1 MTFIFSTMFYKRKLS
16 SEVVSSKMAAMRDFM
31 TNKLDPWSSSDITD
45 YSKLFEEFGI
55 SPFEDVLPE
64 VPCPSMY
71 MRRKVIF
78 GHRDYEQIA
87 EAMRTGAP
95 FSVMDGFM
103 PSGKVHLGHKM
114 VMDQIIWHQERGA
127 SAFVGIADREA
138 FSVRGF
144 SWQKCREI
152 GVEEYILSL
161 IALGFKPNG
170 LIYFQSGCSSV
181 KDLAFELGV
190 KVNFS
195 ELSAIYGFSGET
207 NLSHM
212 ISVATQAADILQP
225 QLEEFGGI
233 KPVVVPVGPD
243 QDPHLRLTRGLAGKM
258 NMFRVEERE
267 DAKTGSKYLSIRGK
281 GAPKEALKGLKKR
294 IPGKVKLYEEHL
306 DVLELHDFSFM
317 ERLVQEVKQPD
328 KRDYYLSRINQ
339 KQTSEQMSKLL
350 RRTLDEIVSE
360 VAAEF
365 GGYAFIPP
373 ASTYHRFMSGL
384 QGGKMSSSIPDSYIA
399 LTDDPKEGA
408 KKVKKAKT
416 GGCVTL
422 EEQKKLGGNPAECSV
437 FELMLFH
444 LLENDEELLEIKQ
457 ECLSGT
463 RMCGSC
469 KQLAAEK
476 MYEFLRDHQ
485 EKRELAREDLDEYN
499 IVYQDRI
506 VGKY

>member
-1 MTFIFSTMFYKRKLS
+1 
-16 SEVVSSKMAAMRDFM
+16 MASMRDFM

-55 SPFEDVLPE
+55 SPFDGVLPE
-64 VPCPSMY
+64 IPCPSKY
-71 MRRKVIF
+71 MRRRVIF
-78 GHRDYEQIA
+78 GHRDYEQIS
-87 EAMRTGAP
+87 EAMRRGAP

-114 VMDQIIWHQERGA
+114 VMDQIIWHQEKGA

-144 SWQKCREI
+144 SWQKCRKI

-161 IALGFKPNG
+161 IALGFKPEG
-170 LIYFQSGCSSV
+170 LIYFQSGCKSV
-181 KDLAFELGV
+181 KDLAFELGTR
-190 KVNFS
+190 VNFS

-258 NMFRVEERE
+258 NMFRVEER
-267 DAKTGSKYLSIRGK
+267 DDTNKGIKYLSIRGK
-281 GAPKEALKGLKKR
+281 GAPKEALKELKNR

-306 DVLELHDFSFM
+306 DILEPLDYPFL
-317 ERLVQEVKQPD
+317 ERLGLQVRKSE
-328 KRDYYLSRINQ
+328 KRKYYLSRIEDVRKFIEEIRPQTFIYYEKHLVN
-339 KQTSEQMSKLL
+339 KQIRRPL
-350 RRTLDEIVSE
+350 RRILDEIVSE
-360 VAAEF
+360 VAGDFE
-365 GGYAFIPP
+365 GYTFIPP

-399 LTDDPKEGA
+399 LTDDPIEGA

-422 EEQKKLGGNPAECSV
+422 EEQKLKGGKPEECSV

-444 LLENDEELLEIKQ
+444 LLEDDEELLEIRQ
-457 ECLSGT
+457 ECISGT

-476 MYEFLRDHQ
+476 MYEFLKDHQ
-485 EKRELAREDLDEYN
+485 EKRELAREKLAEY
-499 IVYQDRI
+499 RI
-506 VGKY
+506 ICKD

>member
-1 MTFIFSTMFYKRKLS
+1 M
-16 SEVVSSKMAAMRDFM
+16 D
-31 TNKLDPWSSSDITD
+31 NKLDPWSSSNITD

-55 SPFEDVLPE
+55 SPFENVLPE
-64 VPCPSMY
+64 IPSPHMY
-71 MRRKVIF
+71 MRRKIIF

-114 VMDQIIWHQERGA
+114 VMDQIVWHQEMGA

-152 GVEEYILSL
+152 GVDEYILSL
-161 IALGFKPNG
+161 IALGFKPDG
-170 LIYFQSGCSSV
+170 LIYFQSGCGSV
-181 KDLAFELGV
+181 KDLAFELGA

-207 NLSHM
+207 SLSHM
-212 ISVATQAADILQP
+212 LSVATQAADILQP
-225 QLEEFGGI
+225 QLEEFGGP

-267 DAKTGSKYLSIRGK
+267 DTKTGRRYLSVRGK
-281 GAPKEALKGLKKR
+281 AAQKEALQELKKR
-294 IPGKVKLYEEHL
+294 IPGKVKLYEEHI
-306 DVLELHDFSFM
+306 DVLEY
-317 ERLVQEVKQPD
+317 PD
-328 KRDYYLSRINQ
+328 LSGLE
-339 KQTSEQMSKLL
+339 K
-350 RRTLDEIVSE
+350 IVRE
-360 VAAEF
+360 VAVEF
-365 GGYAFIPP
+365 GGYAFVPP

-384 QGGKMSSSIPDSYIA
+384 QGGKMSSSIPESQIA

-408 KKVKKAKT
+408 KKVKRAKT

-422 EEQKKLGGNPAECSV
+422 EEQKKIGGKPEECSV

-444 LLENDEELLEIKQ
+444 VLDDDKELLEIKQ
-457 ECLSGT
+457 ECISGT

-476 MYEFLRDHQ
+476 LQEFLKDHQ
-485 EKRELAREDLDEYN
+485 EKRELAREHLDEY
-499 IVYQDRI
+499 RI
-506 VGKY
+506 IYKN

>member
-1 MTFIFSTMFYKRKLS
+1 
-16 SEVVSSKMAAMRDFM
+16 M
-31 TNKLDPWSSSDITD
+31 TNKLDPWSSSEIND

-55 SPFEDVLPE
+55 SPFDEVLPE
-64 VPCPSMY
+64 IPSPHMY

-78 GHRDYEQIA
+78 GHRDYEQIV

-114 VMDQIIWHQERGA
+114 VMDQIIWHQQMGA

-144 SWQKCREI
+144 SWQKCKEI
-152 GVEEYILSL
+152 GMEEYILSL
-161 IALGFKPNG
+161 IAFGFKPDG
-170 LIYFQSGCSSV
+170 LIYFQSGCESV

-225 QLEEFGGI
+225 QLEEFRGP

-243 QDPHLRLTRGLAGKM
+243 QDPHIRLTRGLAGKM
-258 NMFRVEERE
+258 NMFRIEERE
-267 DAKTGSKYLSIRGK
+267 DTKTDRKYLSVRGK
-281 GAPKEALKGLKKR
+281 AAEKGALQELKKR
-294 IPGKVKLYEEHL
+294 IPGKVKLHEEHL
-306 DVLELHDFSFM
+306 DIFGLSINEYLQNLSVE
-317 ERLVQEVKQPD
+317 E
-328 KRDYYLSRINQ
+328 RDYFQKRCLSSNPQ
-339 KQTSEQMSKLL
+339 
-350 RRTLDEIVSE
+350 EITKKIVE
-360 VAAEF
+360 ETVKKVAAEF

-384 QGGKMSSSIPDSYIA
+384 QGGKMSSSVPDSHIA
-399 LTDDPKEGA
+399 LTDDPKDGA

-416 GGCVTL
+416 GGCMTL
-422 EEQKKLGGNPAECSV
+422 EEQKKLGGKPEECSV

-444 LLENDEELLEIKQ
+444 LVENDDELLEIRE
-457 ECLSGT
+457 ECVCGT
-463 RMCGSC
+463 RTCGSC

-476 MYEFLRDHQ
+476 MYEFLKDHQ
-485 EKRELAREDLDEYN
+485 EKRELARESLDEYN
-499 IVYQDRI
+499 IIY
-506 VGKY
+506 KK

>member
-1 MTFIFSTMFYKRKLS
+1 
-16 SEVVSSKMAAMRDFM
+16 MRDFM
-31 TNKLDPWSSSDITD
+31 NTKLDPWSSSDITD

-55 SPFEDVLPE
+55 SPFENVLPE
-64 VPCPSMY
+64 IPSPHKY

-103 PSGKVHLGHKM
+103 PSGRVHLGHKM
-114 VMDQIIWHQERGA
+114 VMDQIVWHQEMGA

-161 IALGFKPNG
+161 IALGFKPEG
-170 LIYFQSGCSSV
+170 LIYFQSGCGSV
-181 KDLAFELGV
+181 KDLAFELGA

-207 NLSHM
+207 SLSHM
-212 ISVATQAADILQP
+212 LSVATQAADILQP
-225 QLEEFGGI
+225 QLEEFSGP

-258 NMFRVEERE
+258 NMFKVEERE
-267 DAKTGSKYLSIRGK
+267 DVKTGRKYLSVRGK
-281 GAPKEALKGLKKR
+281 TAQKEALQELKKR
-294 IPGKVKLYEEHL
+294 IPGKVKLYEEHI
-306 DVLELHDFSFM
+306 DVLEY
-317 ERLVQEVKQPD
+317 PD
-328 KRDYYLSRINQ
+328 LAGLEK
-339 KQTSEQMSKLL
+339 
-350 RRTLDEIVSE
+350 IVRE
-360 VAAEF
+360 VAVEL

-384 QGGKMSSSIPDSYIA
+384 QGGKMSSSIPESQIA

-408 KKVKKAKT
+408 KKVKRAKT

-422 EEQKKLGGNPAECSV
+422 EEQKKLGGKPEECSV

-444 LLENDEELLEIKQ
+444 LLDDDRELLEIRQ
-457 ECLSGT
+457 ECVSGT

-476 MYEFLRDHQ
+476 MHEFLKDHQ
-485 EKRELAREDLDEYN
+485 EKRELAREQLDEY
-499 IVYQDRI
+499 RI
-506 VGKY
+506 IYKN

>member
-1 MTFIFSTMFYKRKLS
+1 
-16 SEVVSSKMAAMRDFM
+16 M

-55 SPFEDVLPE
+55 SPFENVLPE
-64 VPCPSMY
+64 IPSPHKY
-71 MRRKVIF
+71 MRRKIVF

-114 VMDQIIWHQERGA
+114 VMDQIVWHQEMGA

-161 IALGFKPNG
+161 IALGFKPEG
-170 LIYFQSGCSSV
+170 LIYFQSGCGSV

-190 KVNFS
+190 RVNFS

-207 NLSHM
+207 SLSHM

-225 QLEEFGGI
+225 QLEEFGGP

-267 DAKTGSKYLSIRGK
+267 DAKTGRKYLSIRGK
-281 GAPKEALKGLKKR
+281 TAQKEALQELKKR
-294 IPGKVKLYEEHL
+294 IPGKVKLYEEHI
-306 DVLELHDFSFM
+306 DVLEY
-317 ERLVQEVKQPD
+317 PD
-328 KRDYYLSRINQ
+328 LTGLEK
-339 KQTSEQMSKLL
+339 
-350 RRTLDEIVSE
+350 IVRE
-360 VAAEF
+360 VAVEF

-384 QGGKMSSSIPDSYIA
+384 QGGKMSSSIPESQIA

-408 KKVKKAKT
+408 KKVKRAKT

-422 EEQKKLGGNPAECSV
+422 EEQKKLGGKPEECSV

-444 LLENDEELLEIKQ
+444 LLDSDEELLEIRQ
-457 ECLSGT
+457 ECVSGT

-476 MYEFLRDHQ
+476 MQEFLKDHQ
-485 EKRELAREDLDEYN
+485 EKRELARERLDEYR
-499 IVYQDRI
+499 IVY
-506 VGKY
+506 KN

>member
-1 MTFIFSTMFYKRKLS
+1 
-16 SEVVSSKMAAMRDFM
+16 MRYFM
-31 TNKLDPWSSSDITD
+31 NTKLDPWNSSDITD

-55 SPFEDVLPE
+55 SPFENLLPE
-64 VPCPSMY
+64 IPCPHKY
-71 MRRKVIF
+71 MSRKIIF
-78 GHRDYEQIA
+78 GHRDYEQIV

-144 SWQKCREI
+144 SWQKCNKI

-161 IALGFKPNG
+161 IALGFKPDG
-170 LIYFQSGCSSV
+170 LIYFQSGCNSV

-195 ELSAIYGFSGET
+195 ELGAIYGFSGET

-212 ISVATQAADILQP
+212 LSATTQAADILQP
-225 QLEEFGGI
+225 QLEEFGGT
-233 KPVVVPVGPD
+233 KPVVIPVGPD
-243 QDPHLRLTRGLAGKM
+243 QDPHIRLTRGLAGKM

-267 DAKTGSKYLSIRGK
+267 NAKTGRKYLSIRGK
-281 GAPKEALKGLKKR
+281 SASKEALQELNTR
-294 IPGKVKLYEEHL
+294 IPCKIKLYEEHL
-306 DVLELHDFSFM
+306 DLLELPDFSMLEKIGLEISQRDRQKYYLNKIEELSVFIN
-317 ERLVQEVKQPD
+317 EISPYTFIYYEKHLVQKQ
-328 KRDYYLSRINQ
+328 I
-339 KQTSEQMSKLL
+339 SKLF
-350 RRTLDEIVSE
+350 RRLLNEIVSE
-360 VAAEF
+360 VATEF

-373 ASTYHRFMSGL
+373 ASTYHLFMSGL
-384 QGGKMSSSIPDSYIA
+384 QGGKMSSSVPDSYIA

-416 GGCVTL
+416 GGCVTI
-422 EEQKKLGGNPAECSV
+422 EEQKKQGGDPEECSV

-444 LLENDEELLEIKQ
+444 LLEDDKELLEVKQ
-457 ECLSGT
+457 ECVSGT
-463 RMCGSC
+463 RICGSC
-469 KQLAAEK
+469 KQLAAERI
-476 MYEFLRDHQ
+476 YELLKDHG
-485 EKRELAREDLDEYN
+485 EKRELAREHLDEYN
-499 IVYQDRI
+499 IIY
-506 VGKY
+506 KN

>member
-1 MTFIFSTMFYKRKLS
+1 
-16 SEVVSSKMAAMRDFM
+16 MRDFM
-31 TNKLDPWSSSDITD
+31 NTKLDPWSSSDITD

-55 SPFEDVLPE
+55 SPFEKVLPE
-64 VPCPSMY
+64 IPSPHMY

-114 VMDQIIWHQERGA
+114 VMDQMVWHQEMGA

-161 IALGFKPNG
+161 IAFGFKPDG
-170 LIYFQSGCSSV
+170 LIYFQSGCGSV
-181 KDLAFELGV
+181 KDLAFELGA

-207 NLSHM
+207 GLSHM
-212 ISVATQAADILQP
+212 LSVATQAADILQP
-225 QLEEFGGI
+225 QLEEFGGP

-267 DAKTGSKYLSIRGK
+267 DVKTGRKYLSVRGK
-281 GAPKEALKGLKKR
+281 TAQKEALQELKNR
-294 IPGKVKLYEEHL
+294 IPGKVKLYDEHI
-306 DVLELHDFSFM
+306 DVLEY
-317 ERLVQEVKQPD
+317 PD
-328 KRDYYLSRINQ
+328 LAGLEK
-339 KQTSEQMSKLL
+339 
-350 RRTLDEIVSE
+350 IVGE
-360 VAAEF
+360 VAVEF

-384 QGGKMSSSIPDSYIA
+384 QGGKMSSSIPESQIA

-422 EEQKKLGGNPAECSV
+422 EEQKKLGGKPEECSV

-444 LLENDEELLEIKQ
+444 LLDNDKELLEIKL

-476 MYEFLRDHQ
+476 MHEFLKDHQ
-485 EKRELAREDLDEYN
+485 EKRELAREQLDEY
-499 IVYQDRI
+499 RI
-506 VGKY
+506 IYKN

>member
-1 MTFIFSTMFYKRKLS
+1 
-16 SEVVSSKMAAMRDFM
+16 M
-31 TNKLDPWSSSDITD
+31 TNKLDPWSSSEIND

-55 SPFEDVLPE
+55 SPFDKVLPE
-64 VPCPSMY
+64 IPSPHMY

-78 GHRDYEQIA
+78 GHRDYEQIV

-103 PSGKVHLGHKM
+103 PSGKVHFGHKM
-114 VMDQIIWHQERGA
+114 VMDQIIWHQQMGA

-144 SWQKCREI
+144 SWQKCKEI

-161 IALGFKPNG
+161 IAFGFKPDG
-170 LIYFQSGCSSV
+170 LIYFQSGCESV

-225 QLEEFGGI
+225 QLEEFGGP

-258 NMFRVEERE
+258 NMFRIEERE
-267 DAKTGSKYLSIRGK
+267 DTKTGRKYLSVRGK
-281 GAPKEALKGLKKR
+281 AAEKGALQELKKR
-294 IPGKVKLYEEHL
+294 IPGKVKLHEEHL
-306 DVLELHDFSFM
+306 DIFGLSINEYFQNLSVE
-317 ERLVQEVKQPD
+317 ERNYFQKICSSSDPQEITKKIVEETVK
-328 KRDYYLSRINQ
+328 
-339 KQTSEQMSKLL
+339 
-350 RRTLDEIVSE
+350 E

-365 GGYAFIPP
+365 DGYAFIPP

-384 QGGKMSSSIPDSYIA
+384 QGGKMSSSVPDSHIA
-399 LTDDPKEGA
+399 LTDDPKDGA

-416 GGCVTL
+416 GGCITL
-422 EEQKKLGGNPAECSV
+422 EEQKKLGGKPDECSV

-444 LLENDEELLEIKQ
+444 LVENDDELLEIRE
-457 ECLSGT
+457 ECVCGT
-463 RMCGSC
+463 RTCGSC

-476 MYEFLRDHQ
+476 MYEFLKDHQ
-485 EKRELAREDLDEYN
+485 EKRELAREKLDEYN
-499 IVYQDRI
+499 IIY
-506 VGKY
+506 KK

>member
-1 MTFIFSTMFYKRKLS
+1 MNT
-16 SEVVSSKMAAMRDFM
+16 
-31 TNKLDPWSSSDITD
+31 KLDPWSSSDITD

-55 SPFEDVLPE
+55 SPFENLLPE
-64 VPCPSMY
+64 IPSPHMY
-71 MRRKVIF
+71 MRRKIIF

-114 VMDQIIWHQERGA
+114 VMDQIIWHQEMGA

-138 FSVRGF
+138 YSVRGF

-161 IALGFKPNG
+161 IAFGFKPDG
-170 LIYFQSGCSSV
+170 LIYFQSGCGSV
-181 KDLAFELGV
+181 KDLAFELGA

-207 NLSHM
+207 GLSHM
-212 ISVATQAADILQP
+212 LSVATQAADILQP
-225 QLEEFGGI
+225 QLEEYGRP

-243 QDPHLRLTRGLAGKM
+243 QDPHLRLTRGLASKM

-267 DAKTGSKYLSIRGK
+267 TEKEGWKYLSIRGK
-281 GAPKEALKGLKKR
+281 GAPKVALQELKKR
-294 IPGKVKLYEEHL
+294 IPGKVKLYEEHIDIL
-306 DVLELHDFSFM
+306 QNPDYPFLT
-317 ERLVQEVKQPD
+317 RLGSEIRQAE
-328 KRDYYLSRINQ
+328 KRDYFLAEIEEVSRFMNEISPYELVGYEEYFVFR
-339 KQTSEQMSKLL
+339 KIWKLTRKLL
-350 RRTLDEIVSE
+350 EEIVIE
-360 VAAEF
+360 VALEF

-384 QGGKMSSSIPDSYIA
+384 QGGKMSSSVPESQIA

-422 EEQKKLGGNPAECSV
+422 EEQKKLGGKPEECSV

-444 LLENDEELLEIKQ
+444 LIDDDNELLEIRQ
-457 ECLSGT
+457 ECVSGT

-476 MYEFLRDHQ
+476 MHDFLKDHQ
-485 EKRELAREDLDEYN
+485 EKRELAREHLDEY
-499 IVYQDRI
+499 RI
-506 VGKY
+506 IYKN

>member
-1 MTFIFSTMFYKRKLS
+1 MFLQ
-16 SEVVSSKMAAMRDFM
+16 ETAAMRDFM

-64 VPCPSMY
+64 VPCPSIY

-87 EAMRTGAP
+87 EAMLTGAP

-144 SWQKCREI
+144 SWEKCREI

-281 GAPKEALKGLKKR
+281 GASKEALKELKNR

-306 DVLELHDFSFM
+306 DVLESPGYPFL
-317 ERLVQEVKQPD
+317 ERLGQVVTQPE
-328 KRDYYLSRINQ
+328 KRTYYLSRIEDIRESVAESSSSTLTCDERHLANM
-339 KQTSEQMSKLL
+339 KIWKLL
-350 RRTLDEIVSE
+350 RRILDEIVSE
-360 VAAEF
+360 VAAQF
-365 GGYAFIPP
+365 GSYAFIPP

-399 LTDDPKEGA
+399 LTDEPKEGA
-408 KKVKKAKT
+408 KKVMKAKT

-444 LLENDEELLEIKQ
+444 LLESDEELLEIKQ

-476 MYEFLRDHQ
+476 MYEFLKDHQ
-485 EKRELAREDLDEYN
+485 EKRELAREHLDEYN
-499 IVYQDRI
+499 IVY
-506 VGKY
+506 

>member
-1 MTFIFSTMFYKRKLS
+1 
-16 SEVVSSKMAAMRDFM
+16 M
-31 TNKLDPWSSSDITD
+31 TNTLDPWSSSDIAD

-55 SPFEDVLPE
+55 SPFDEILPE
-64 VPCPSMY
+64 VPSPSTY
-71 MRRKVIF
+71 MRRRVIF

-103 PSGKVHLGHKM
+103 PSGKIHLGHKM
-114 VMDQIIWHQERGA
+114 VMDQIIWHQQMGA

-152 GVEEYILSL
+152 GTEEYILSL
-161 IALGFKPNG
+161 IALGFKPDG
-170 LIYFQSGCSSV
+170 LIYFQSGCESV

-225 QLEEFGGI
+225 QLEEFGGP

-258 NMFRVEERE
+258 NMFRIEERE
-267 DAKTGSKYLSIRGK
+267 NTNGWKYFSVRGK
-281 GAPKEALKGLKKR
+281 GAPKEALQELKKR
-294 IPGKVKLYEEHL
+294 IPGKVKLYEEHI
-306 DVLELHDFSFM
+306 DVLQTPDYPFLM
-317 ERLVQEVKQPD
+317 RL
-328 KRDYYLSRINQ
+328 
-339 KQTSEQMSKLL
+339 
-350 RRTLDEIVSE
+350 VSE
-360 VAAEF
+360 VRKADRKNQYLAEIESVSRFMEDAKPPEFAEYEKYFVFRKIWKLTKKILEQIVAEIAAEF

-384 QGGKMSSSIPDSYIA
+384 QGGKMSSSVPDSYIA

-408 KKVKKAKT
+408 KKVKRAKT
-416 GGCVTL
+416 GGRVTL
-422 EEQKKLGGNPAECSV
+422 EEQKKLGGIPEECSV

-444 LLENDEELLEIKQ
+444 LLEDDEELLEIRQ
-457 ECLSGT
+457 ECVSGT
-463 RMCGSC
+463 KMCGSC
-469 KQLAAEK
+469 KQLAAER
-476 MYEFLRDHQ
+476 MSEFLKDHQ
-485 EKRELAREDLDEYN
+485 EKRELAREHLDEY
-499 IVYQDRI
+499 RI
-506 VGKY
+506 IYKK

>member
-1 MTFIFSTMFYKRKLS
+1 
-16 SEVVSSKMAAMRDFM
+16 MRDFM
-31 TNKLDPWSSSDITD
+31 NTKLDPWSSSNITD

-55 SPFEDVLPE
+55 SPFENVLQE
-64 VPCPSMY
+64 IPSPHMY
-71 MRRKVIF
+71 MRRKIIF

-114 VMDQIIWHQERGA
+114 VMDQIVWHQEMGA

-161 IALGFKPNG
+161 IAFGFKPDG
-170 LIYFQSGCSSV
+170 LIYFQSGCGSV
-181 KDLAFELGV
+181 KDLAFELGA

-207 NLSHM
+207 GLSHM
-212 ISVATQAADILQP
+212 LSVATQAADILQP
-225 QLEEFGGI
+225 QLEEFGGPG
-233 KPVVVPVGPD
+233 PVVVPVGPD

-267 DAKTGSKYLSIRGK
+267 DAKTGRKYLSVRGK
-281 GAPKEALKGLKKR
+281 TAQKEALQELKKR
-294 IPGKVKLYEEHL
+294 IPGKVKLYEEHI
-306 DVLELHDFSFM
+306 DVLEYPDLSGL
-317 ERLVQEVKQPD
+317 EKLV
-328 KRDYYLSRINQ
+328 R
-339 KQTSEQMSKLL
+339 
-350 RRTLDEIVSE
+350 E
-360 VAAEF
+360 VAVDF

-384 QGGKMSSSIPDSYIA
+384 QGGKMSSSIPESQIA
-399 LTDDPKEGA
+399 LTEDPKEGA

-422 EEQKKLGGNPAECSV
+422 EEQKKLGGKPEECSV
-437 FELMLFH
+437 FEVMLFH
-444 LLENDEELLEIKQ
+444 LIDDDKELLEIRQ
-457 ECLSGT
+457 ECVSGT

-476 MYEFLRDHQ
+476 MHEFLKDHQ
-485 EKRELAREDLDEYN
+485 EKRELAREQLDEY
-499 IVYQDRI
+499 RI
-506 VGKY
+506 IYKN

>member
-1 MTFIFSTMFYKRKLS
+1 MHT
-16 SEVVSSKMAAMRDFM
+16 
-31 TNKLDPWSSSDITD
+31 KLDPWSSSDITD

-55 SPFEDVLPE
+55 SPFENLLPE
-64 VPCPSMY
+64 IPSPHMY

-114 VMDQIIWHQERGA
+114 VMDQIIWHQEKGA

-138 FSVRGF
+138 YSVRGF

-161 IALGFKPNG
+161 IALGFKPEG
-170 LIYFQSGCSSV
+170 LIYFQSGCKSV
-181 KDLAFELGV
+181 QDLAFELGV
-190 KVNFS
+190 KVNSS

-212 ISVATQAADILQP
+212 LSVATQAADILQP
-225 QLEEFGGI
+225 QLEEFGGP

-258 NMFRVEERE
+258 NTFRVEERE
-267 DAKTGSKYLSIRGK
+267 ETKTGRKYLSIRGK
-281 GAPKEALKGLKKR
+281 TAPKEALQELKKR

-306 DVLELHDFSFM
+306 DVIEYSDRAGLEKI
-317 ERLVQEVKQPD
+317 V
-328 KRDYYLSRINQ
+328 RD
-339 KQTSEQMSKLL
+339 
-350 RRTLDEIVSE
+350 
-360 VAAEF
+360 VALEF
-365 GGYAFIPP
+365 EGYAFIPP

-384 QGGKMSSSIPDSYIA
+384 QGGKMSSSIPDSHIA
-399 LTDDPKEGA
+399 LTDDPKAGA

-422 EEQKKLGGNPAECSV
+422 EEQKKLGGKPDECSV

-444 LLENDEELLEIKQ
+444 LLEDDNELLEIRQ
-457 ECLSGT
+457 ECVSGT

-476 MYEFLRDHQ
+476 MYEFLKDHQ
-485 EKRELAREDLDEYN
+485 EKRELAREQLDEYKIIYKN
-499 IVYQDRI
+499 
-506 VGKY
+506 

>member
-1 MTFIFSTMFYKRKLS
+1 
-16 SEVVSSKMAAMRDFM
+16 MRDFM
-31 TNKLDPWSSSDITD
+31 TNKLDPWSSSEIND

-55 SPFEDVLPE
+55 SPFDEVLPE
-64 VPCPSMY
+64 IPSPHMY

-78 GHRDYEQIA
+78 GHRDYEQIV

-114 VMDQIIWHQERGA
+114 VMDQIIWHQQMGA

-144 SWQKCREI
+144 SWQKCKEI
-152 GVEEYILSL
+152 GIEEYILSL
-161 IALGFKPNG
+161 IAFGFKPDG
-170 LIYFQSGCSSV
+170 LIYFQSGCESV

-225 QLEEFGGI
+225 QLEEFRGP

-258 NMFRVEERE
+258 NMFRIEERE
-267 DAKTGSKYLSIRGK
+267 NTKTGRKYLSVRGK
-281 GAPKEALKGLKKR
+281 AAEKGALQELKKR
-294 IPGKVKLYEEHL
+294 IPGKVKLHEEHL
-306 DVLELHDFSFM
+306 DIFGLSINEYFQNLSVE
-317 ERLVQEVKQPD
+317 ERNYFQKICSSSDPQEITKKIVEETVK
-328 KRDYYLSRINQ
+328 K
-339 KQTSEQMSKLL
+339 
-350 RRTLDEIVSE
+350 

-365 GGYAFIPP
+365 DGYAFIPP

-384 QGGKMSSSIPDSYIA
+384 QGGKMSSSVPDSHIA
-399 LTDDPKEGA
+399 LTDDPKDGA

-416 GGCVTL
+416 GGCITL
-422 EEQKKLGGNPAECSV
+422 EEQKKLGGKPDECSV

-444 LLENDEELLEIKQ
+444 LVENDEELLEIRE
-457 ECLSGT
+457 ECVCGT
-463 RMCGSC
+463 RTCGSC

-476 MYEFLRDHQ
+476 MYEFLKDHQ
-485 EKRELAREDLDEYN
+485 EKRELAREKLDEYN
-499 IVYQDRI
+499 IIY
-506 VGKY
+506 KK

>member
-1 MTFIFSTMFYKRKLS
+1 
-16 SEVVSSKMAAMRDFM
+16 M
-31 TNKLDPWSSSDITD
+31 TNKLDPWSSSEIND

-55 SPFEDVLPE
+55 SPFDNMLPE
-64 VPCPSMY
+64 IPSPHMY
-71 MRRKVIF
+71 MRRRVIF

-114 VMDQIIWHQERGA
+114 VMDQIIWHQQMGA

-161 IALGFKPNG
+161 IALGFKPDG
-170 LIYFQSGCSSV
+170 LIYFQSGCESV

-225 QLEEFGGI
+225 QLEEFGGP

-258 NMFRVEERE
+258 SMFRVEERE
-267 DAKTGSKYLSIRGK
+267 NANGWKYLSVRGK
-281 GAPKEALKGLKKR
+281 GAPKQALQKLKKR

-306 DVLELHDFSFM
+306 DVLQTPDYPFL
-317 ERLVQEVKQPD
+317 ERFVSQ
-328 KRDYYLSRINQ
+328 INQ
-339 KQTSEQMSKLL
+339 PEKKKYFTAELKDVSKSVSEMKLT
-350 RRTLDEIVSE
+350 RKILDEIVAE

-365 GGYAFIPP
+365 EGYAFIPP

-399 LTDDPKEGA
+399 LTDDPKDGA
-408 KKVKKAKT
+408 KKVKRAKT

-422 EEQKKLGGNPAECSV
+422 EEQKKLGGNPDECSV

-444 LLENDEELLEIKQ
+444 LLGDDEELLEIRQ
-457 ECLSGT
+457 ECVSGT

-476 MYEFLRDHQ
+476 MYEFLKDHQ
-485 EKRELAREDLDEYN
+485 EKRELAREHLDEYK
-499 IVYQDRI
+499 II
-506 VGKY
+506 CKK